1 MQMGGV
7 EVRSPQS
14 MTFPVK
20 VRHQLTLL
28 FASAGY
34 KISFLLG
41 PTDTR
46 EGESR
51 GMTHYHFVST
61 GWRAGAPCWAPLAP
75 PGVRGENRVPASTKG
90 GNSAP
95 HEESRSETHIE

>member
-7 EVRSPQS
+7 EVQSPQS
-14 MTFPVK
+14 MTFPMK

-51 GMTHYHFVST
+51 GMTHITLFLQDGEQGLPV
-61 GWRAGAPCWAPLAP
+61 GPLWHHL
-75 PGVRGENRVPASTKG
+75 G
-90 GNSAP
+90 
-95 HEESRSETHIE
+95 